1 MLLLALFPTLAILC
15 KRCSRGAVGT
25 ESKEQKRESRKCK
38 RNTNTKQTG
47 RITPPAKIYS
57 KRKLNKNV
65 VNTNEKEKPNWSNK
79 RMKTEHRIGGIFSRI
94 LTLDF
99 CIVFLGG
106 INLFCYV
113 FLFDFSLFF
122 FSCAFFFFLRKHFQ
136 RKGNTTQKTNVKK
149 KEQREKNKKS
159 VSCHLK
165 QCITFLFDW
174 KLKKRTCGV
183 FFFRFIIMFTIV
195 QFVWKFWQFFHY

>member
-1 MLLLALFPTLAILC
+1 MNDV
-15 KRCSRGAVGT
+15 RGEQWGRRAK
-25 ESKEQKRESRKCK
+25 SKKGESRKCK

-47 RITPPAKIYS
+47 RIPPPAKIYS

-65 VNTNEKEKPNWSNK
+65 VNTNEKEKQNWSNK
-79 RMKTEHRIGGIFSRI
+79 RMKTKHKIGGIFSRI

-99 CIVFLGG
+99 CFVFFLGG

-113 FLFDFSLFF
+113 FLFDFTLFF
-122 FSCAFFFFLRKHFQ
+122 FFVCIFFFLRKHFQ

-174 KLKKRTCGV
+174 KLKKRNMWSLL
-183 FFFRFIIMFTIV
+183 F
-195 QFVWKFWQFFHY
+195 